1 MIHSADDFG
10 RLIRQH
16 RQAAGLTQD
25 QLATRCGVTRRTIID
40 LEAGKS
46 GTHLGKA
53 LMAARE
59 VGLRLSAEP
68 PPEHAAPAPRPDEDD
83 PLATLPRF

>member
-1 MIHSADDFG
+1 MVRTAEEFG

-16 RQAAGLTQD
+16 RHAAGLTQD
-25 QLATRCGVTRRTIID
+25 DLAARCGVTRRTIID

-59 VGLRLSAEP
+59 VGLQLAP
-68 PPEHAAPAPRPDEDD
+68 QAASLPVDDEAGTD
-83 PLATLPRF
+83 PLAALPRF